1 MIRLLFSRYGTLARL
16 FLLKPLLKWVLSL
29 FWIASGIIGLV
40 SSKNGIRIIENLGF
54 AESFASV
61 IFYATCLLD
70 IMLGIF
76 LIVKRKIT
84 ITCLIQISVI
94 IGYTLVLTFFDPVLW
109 LDPLGSLTK
118 NIPVRL
124 LTLVILAIESDK

>member
-1 MIRLLFSRYGTLARL
+1 
-16 FLLKPLLKWVLSL
+16 
-29 FWIASGIIGLV
+29 
-40 SSKNGIRIIENLGF
+40 
-54 AESFASV
+54 
-61 IFYATCLLD
+61 
-70 IMLGIF
+70 MLGIF

-94 IGYTLVLTFFDPVLW
+94 IGYTLVLTFFDQVLW

-118 NIPVRL
+118 NIPVIL